1 MTVFAN
7 DYQIWSENKKGLSM
21 TISYMP
27 VESCPKCG
35 QIYNYFNTFSTHG
48 KECQCCKW
56 REEIGNYTGKEYKP
70 FPNGTYTINVSG
82 CVSCG
87 L

>member
-1 MTVFAN
+1 
-7 DYQIWSENKKGLSM
+7 M

-27 VESCPKCG
+27 IENCSKCG
-35 QIYNYFNTFSTHG
+35 QILNYFNTFSTHG

-56 REEIGNYTGKEYKP
+56 KEEIDNHTGKEYKP
-70 FPNGTYTINVSG
+70 FPNGTYTITVSG